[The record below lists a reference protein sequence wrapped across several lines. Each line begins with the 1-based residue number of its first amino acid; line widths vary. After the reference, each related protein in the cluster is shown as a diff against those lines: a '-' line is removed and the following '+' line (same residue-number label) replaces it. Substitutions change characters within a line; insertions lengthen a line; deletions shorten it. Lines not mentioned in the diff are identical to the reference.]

1 MTQLEASLGVD
12 DAVGYARCHLFVF
25 NETVDRRQPRGVR
38 KDVLMRLDVGS
49 ELRRVRE
56 SKKLSLRS
64 VASAIGV
71 SASLLSQVETGK
83 TQPSVSTLYA
93 LVNHLGISL
102 DGLMGTN
109 QSPGAGLGSASFSS
123 VDAAGGSDGERRSD
137 SVVQRREDNPILEME
152 NGVTWERLAVGDT
165 SIADPLIVTYAP
177 AASSSVEGKLMRHS
191 ALEYGVLLEGRLT
204 LRIDFESYD
213 LEPGDSFCFDASR
226 PHLYIN
232 GGDQPA
238 RGIWFVIGR
247 RDMAYQSLSDLG
259 HVDEAEARPLSSA
272 VDVLQAMKYLK
283 VDPLRVKR

>member
-1 MTQLEASLGVD
+1 MQLE
-12 DAVGYARCHLFVF
+12 VG
-25 NETVDRRQPRGVR
+25 T
-38 KDVLMRLDVGS
+38 

-56 SKKLSLRS
+56 SKKLSLRA
-64 VASAIGV
+64 VASAVGV

-102 DGLMGTN
+102 DGLMGTTR
-109 QSPGAGLGSASFSS
+109 GSAAPVGLSS
-123 VDAAGGSDGERRSD
+123 LSAVDSSAAIDSDRRSD
-137 SVVQRREDNPILEME
+137 AVVQRREDNPVIEME

-165 SIADPLIVTYAP
+165 TIADPLIVTYAP
-177 AASSSVEGKLMRHS
+177 AASSSVEGKMMRHA

-204 LRIDFESYD
+204 LRIDFETYE

-232 GGDQPA
+232 AGDVPA

-247 RDMAYQSLSDLG
+247 RDMSYQSLSDLG
-259 HVDEAEARPLSSA
+259 HDDEADVRPISSA
-272 VDVLQAMKYLK
+272 VDVLQAMKAMR
-283 VDPLRVKR
+283 PEPRR